1 MKSVICF
8 GEALIDFL
16 NTGNQEDGCLMLQNY
31 RQYPGGAPANAAVAV
46 AKLGGNALF
55 AGQVGEDPFGDF
67 LESSLQAYHVNTQF
81 LYRHP
86 KAKTALAFVMLDQYG
101 ERTFS
106 FHRHETADVLFTKE
120 QVSDE
125 WFTHEVIFHFCS
137 NTLTEKGIASSTKYA
152 VSKALSANSI
162 VSFDVN
168 LRHNLWPEAKADIN
182 LIKNLIRSAHII
194 KFSLDEFDYLAQGDA
209 DNFIEFCFNWNGQL
223 IIITDGAK
231 AITYYTKGNGVIPK
245 SIQPPTVSAIDT
257 TAGGDGFI
265 GGFLYALSQFN
276 TLNEVMYNELTL
288 DRVIQFS
295 AQCGAIAVS
304 KLGAFPALATL
315 DNVLPLLNIPYNPSS
330 QSQKATVDLFLRS
343 N

>member
-16 NTGNQEDGCLMLQNY
+16 NTGNQEDGCLILQDY

-55 AGQVGEDPFGDF
+55 AGQVGDDPFGDF
-67 LESSLQAYHVNTQF
+67 IESSLQAYNVNTQF

-86 KAKTALAFVMLDQYG
+86 TAKTALAFVMLDHFG

-106 FHRHETADVLFTKE
+106 FHRHETADMLFTKE
-120 QVSDE
+120 QVSDA
-125 WFTHEVIFHFCS
+125 WFSNDVIFHFCS
-137 NTLTEKGIASSTKYA
+137 NTLTEKAIASSTEYA
-152 VSKALSANSI
+152 VNKALSANAI

-168 LRHNLWPEAKADIN
+168 LRHNLWSEGAADIQ
-182 LIKNLIRSAHII
+182 LINKLICSAHVI
-194 KFSLDEFDYLAQGDA
+194 KFSLDEFDYLAQGNA
-209 DNFIEFCFNWNGQL
+209 DDFIAFCFDGICQL

-231 AITYYTKGNGVIPK
+231 AITYYTKDNGAMSK
-245 SIQPPTVSAIDT
+245 SIQPPSISAIDT

-265 GGFLYALSQFN
+265 GGFLYALSLFGQ
-276 TLNEVMYNELTL
+276 LEELIESDSVL
-288 DRVIQFS
+288 RRVIEFS

-304 KLGAFPALATL
+304 TPGAFPALATL
-315 DNVLPLLNIPYNPSS
+315 DDVLPKLAAQQIPSPQNQAPSLD
-330 QSQKATVDLFLRS
+330 VFLRS
-343 N
+343 